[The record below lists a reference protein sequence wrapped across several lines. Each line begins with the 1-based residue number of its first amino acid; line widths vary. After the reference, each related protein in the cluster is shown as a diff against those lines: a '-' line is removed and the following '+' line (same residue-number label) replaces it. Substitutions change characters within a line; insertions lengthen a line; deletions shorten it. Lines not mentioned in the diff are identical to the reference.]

1 MRRTDAVLC
10 CVAGLALVLSPGACG
25 SSGSGGASGGSSG
38 SDAASD
44 AISGGDA
51 SSSSSSSS
59 SGGGGDSGHPG
70 DGGTGCLAPGDP
82 SFYATPAVVGSS
94 VRIIIVS
101 PTSTPSLSAAFA
113 NARPGDTIVL
123 AGGTYKQSAGN
134 LVLSKSGTALNW
146 ITVKAASGATPTI
159 DLAGAGEF
167 TLGASYTLLEGVEII
182 NGGGNN
188 LHVAPAGHS
197 VDHVIVRGCKIHSL
211 STGPG
216 AAIKIN
222 SDNTGPWSTSYVY
235 VEGNDLSQS
244 IGNAVLD
251 AVAVE
256 HAVARGNY
264 IHDNDQGDHGMFFKG
279 GSAEILIEN
288 NLIRGIHG
296 NAALQLGGVTGA
308 TFFDPNHP
316 SVEGYDQLAR
326 NNLITDC
333 DDAVVQIEG
342 CQNAH
347 VHHNTA
353 VTQTGFA
360 IFRLNQGSSST
371 GAASND
377 TSVDVTNNLVIATG
391 APPPQYARDDATS
404 TGVMFSRQLWGGGFV
419 NSGSPG
425 PGVPMFPQTGDVVVA
440 ASAIGT
446 VVVNPSPMGVTGL
459 SDALA
464 KFALAAGSPAKHA
477 GVADPL
483 VPCDI
488 TGAPRSP
495 TAPSLGAFE

>member
-1 MRRTDAVLC
+1 MLC
-10 CVAGLALVLSPGACG
+10 CVAGLALALSPGACG
-25 SSGSGGASGGSSG
+25 SSGSGGANGGSSG
-38 SDAASD
+38 GDASSDGL
-44 AISGGDA
+44 SGGDT

-59 SGGGGDSGHPG
+59 SGGGDSGQTGDSGHPG
-70 DGGTGCLAPGDP
+70 DGGAGTCLAPGDP
-82 SFYATPAVVGSS
+82 SFYATPAVVGSG
-94 VRIIIVS
+94 VRTVNVS
-101 PTSTPSLSAAFA
+101 PTSTPSLSDAFA
-113 NARPGDTIVL
+113 SAQPGDTIVL
-123 AGGTYKQSAGN
+123 AAGTYTQSGGN
-134 LVLSKSGTALNW
+134 LVLSRSGTASNW
-146 ITVKAASGATPTI
+146 ITVKAASGAMPTI
-159 DLAGAGEF
+159 DLASAGEL
-167 TLGASYTLLEGVEII
+167 TLGASYTLLEGLEII
-182 NGGGNN
+182 DGGGNN

-222 SDNTGPWSTSYVY
+222 SDNTGPYSTSYVY
-235 VEGNDLSQS
+235 IEGNDLSQS
-244 IGNAVLD
+244 IGNAVID

-264 IHDNDQGDHGMFFKG
+264 VHDNDQGDHGMFFKG
-279 GSAEILIEN
+279 GSAEILIED

-296 NAALQLGGVTGA
+296 NAALQLGGVTGT

-347 VHHNTA
+347 VHHNTF

-371 GAASND
+371 GVASND
-377 TSVDVTNNLVIATG
+377 TNVDVTNNLAIATG
-391 APPPQYARDDATS
+391 ASPPQYARDDATS
-404 TGVMFSRQLWGGGFV
+404 TGVMFARELWGGAFV
-419 NSGSPG
+419 DSSSPG
-425 PGVPMFPQTGDVVVA
+425 PGIPTFPQMGDVAVA
-440 ASAIGT
+440 SSAIGT
-446 VVVNPSPMGVTGL
+446 VLVNPSPTGVTGL
-459 SDALA
+459 ADALA

-477 GVADPL
+477 GVADPV

-495 TAPSLGAFE
+495 TTPSLGAFE